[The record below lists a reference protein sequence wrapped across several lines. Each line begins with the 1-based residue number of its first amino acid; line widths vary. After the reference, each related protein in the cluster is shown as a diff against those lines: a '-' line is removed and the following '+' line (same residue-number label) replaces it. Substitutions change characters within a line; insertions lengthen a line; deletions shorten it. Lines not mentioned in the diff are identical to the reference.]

1 MYKPISKINIKSGN
15 SFSLV
20 CSYTDDAGEPLPLD
34 ETQIT
39 AEVRDSGKSLVATMV
54 VRVLD
59 ANSFEL
65 SLPPDVVLKPGQ
77 YYTDVRMVVAG
88 TVRNSDTLQ
97 LNIIEVV
104 TNG

>member
-1 MYKPISKINIKSGN
+1 MYKPISKINIKSSN

-20 CSYTDDAGEPLPLD
+20 CSYTDEAGEPLPLD
-34 ETQIT
+34 DAIII
-39 AEVRDSGKSLVATMV
+39 AEIRNSGKSLVASMA

-59 ANSFEL
+59 ASSFEL
-65 SLPPDVVLKPGQ
+65 SLLPDVVLKPGQ

-97 LNIIEVV
+97 LNVVEVV

>member
-1 MYKPISKINIKSGN
+1 MYKPISKINIKSSN

-20 CSYTDDAGEPLPLD
+20 CSYTDEAGEPLPLD
-34 ETQIT
+34 KTQIT
-39 AEVRDSGKSLVATMV
+39 AEVRDSGKSLLTSMV

-65 SLPPDVVLKPGQ
+65 SLPSDVVLKPGQ

-97 LNIIEVV
+97 LNVAEVV